1 MRHHIDHLSSSTMEW
16 TQLSDGV
23 YCKMLNHNKDTGD
36 RTGLFRFVPEEGAN
50 PPSVCHYHSVFEE
63 IFILEGRMTFDHKTW
78 LGEKGYVFHPPFAVH
93 GFNSAV
99 PEETVFLARSPSD
112 LDFNF
117 PDVPEAKEPFFIDDK
132 SSNRS
137 ITYLNPTQEDS
148 WDTMHSPD
156 EQSIGRRLVLNEDSI
171 TGEGSSLIRYNSGVN
186 LPAQPEG
193 EETFNEGFI
202 LSGRLVAEDGTVWKA
217 GDYWH
222 RHAGKPAPALEV
234 SESTLMFSSLGP
246 I

>member
-36 RTGLFRFVPEEGAN
+36 RTGLFRF
-50 PPSVCHYHSVFEE
+50 
-63 IFILEGRMTFDHKTW
+63 
-78 LGEKGYVFHPPFAVH
+78 
-93 GFNSAV
+93 V

-222 RHAGKPAPALEV
+222 RHAGKPVPALEV

-246 I
+246 IGPK